1 MMFFNYGLLW
11 ISQTVWVFC
20 ACFSIFL
27 NHFHLNDEKEF
38 KKKNRKKYKINTIYG
53 LQWRHSYENK
63 YNSFSFFPFYPLAH
77 VFAKGDTCISSLT
90 ACMWLFTCM
99 GVHKLAL
106 IIRISLQHCN
116 KSNSINFQYYRQI
129 MPWDKLYKRE
139 DIPQTLFKS

>member
-1 MMFFNYGLLW
+1 MGCSDVILM
-11 ISQTVWVFC
+11 
-20 ACFSIFL
+20 
-27 NHFHLNDEKEF
+27 
-38 KKKNRKKYKINTIYG
+38 KINII
-53 LQWRHSYENK
+53 L
-63 YNSFSFFPFYPLAH
+63 FYPLAH